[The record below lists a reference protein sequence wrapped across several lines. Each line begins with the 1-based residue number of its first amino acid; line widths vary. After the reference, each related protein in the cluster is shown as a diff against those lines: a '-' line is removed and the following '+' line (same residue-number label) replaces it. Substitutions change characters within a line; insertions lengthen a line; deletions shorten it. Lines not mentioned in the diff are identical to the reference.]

1 MGTMAKRR
9 AAAAATVLF
18 LILYMMQM
26 LVTAAP
32 AGATHIDST
41 GQVGSNCVEFQQ
53 GATGEQSP
61 SDFLDVT
68 ISLDS
73 WNEDGKG
80 FTFTIAGLTGGQYV
94 DISVKSGS
102 EQSGGGVIEDGPYGN
117 GTYTFSHTEQNA
129 ISHVRLCVFDSGVEE
144 TTTTVE
150 ETTTTS
156 TSTTTTTV
164 PPSTTTSTTTTTVPP
179 STTTTTTL
187 PPEQPS
193 ATVTSECIPGGGTK
207 ITVDVENG
215 AMVRIDG
222 PGEDDPVFA
231 ADNSIVVE
239 WPVGSYNWMAWA
251 EQVEVVD
258 KGSIEVVS
266 CTTPPPPSST
276 TSTTTTTAAA
286 VPVTITAACPTS
298 GAAPA
303 MTVNPAGGAT
313 VNLVDEGNGVFS
325 WTAVAAEGYVI
336 ESGGTGTFD
345 LTECADVL
353 GTTIISTTSTTVE
366 VQASTVAAVTASTLP
381 FTGFEMERTLM
392 LAVAALMVGAG
403 LLLVSYGTP
412 ERKMSTI
419 ADRW

>member
-18 LILYMMQM
+18 LILYLMQM
-26 LVTAAP
+26 LVTGMPAANAVAAP
-32 AGATHIDST
+32 EGNENCAAATGTDQILKLEGADLATGTYLATNGESITVTIFDDATFNWSST
-41 GQVGSNCVEFQQ
+41 GLIAAVFVKGGPVGNLYDYRPD
-53 GATGEQSP
+53 GAYSDTGLHAP
-61 SDFLDVT
+61 V
-68 ISLDS
+68 
-73 WNEDGKG
+73 NP
-80 FTFTIAGLTGGQYV
+80 ANGQY
-94 DISVKSGS
+94 
-102 EQSGGGVIEDGPYGN
+102 YGLSHI
-117 GTYTFSHTEQNA
+117 TFCEFTEPP
-129 ISHVRLCVFDSGVEE
+129 
-144 TTTTVE
+144 
-150 ETTTTS
+150 TTTS

-164 PPSTTTSTTTTTVPP
+164 PPSTTTTSTTST

-193 ATVTSECIPGGGTK
+193 ATVTSECIPGGGTE

-222 PGEDDPVFA
+222 PGEDDPAFA
-231 ADNSIVVE
+231 ADNSIVVD
-239 WPVGSYNWMAWA
+239 WPVGSYYWMAWA

-336 ESGGTGTFD
+336 ESGATGTFD
-345 LTECADVL
+345 LKVCADVL
-353 GTTIISTTSTTVE
+353 GTTIISTTSTTAE

-412 ERKMSTI
+412 ERTPSTI